1 MQIQNVIYMKIIYLL
16 IQVSLF
22 SIYPAIGQTVSANV
36 LSDVDT
42 SKIYLFY
49 LHGQITI
56 ENGKGKSQYFGIYEY
71 QAILDTFSSYGYKVI
86 SEPRSE
92 SADESE
98 YAGKVSRQID
108 TLLKAGVYPA
118 KISVVGASAGAY
130 ITIDVALRVKNKNIK
145 YAILGMCWP
154 DTYKSYQGKDLC
166 GNFLSIYESSDPH
179 GSCLQLFEDKHCLT
193 GIREIKLNMN
203 NSHAFL
209 YKPYK
214 EWIYPLVNW
223 INKTN

>member
-1 MQIQNVIYMKIIYLL
+1 MKIMSLL
-16 IQVSLF
+16 IHFFLF
-22 SIYPAIGQTVSANV
+22 AICTANGQTIRTSV
-36 LSDVDT
+36 LNDIDT

-56 ENGKGKSQYFGIYEY
+56 ENGKGISKYFGVYEY
-71 QAILDTFSSYGYKVI
+71 QNILDTFASYGYKVI
-86 SEPRSE
+86 SEPRPMSV
-92 SADESE
+92 DEGE

-108 TLLKAGVYPA
+108 TLLKAGVNPA

-130 ITIDVALRVKNKNIK
+130 ITIDVAMRVKNKNIK
-145 YAILGMCWP
+145 YAILGMCGP
-154 DTYKSYQGKDLC
+154 DTYKSYEGRELC

-179 GSCLQLFEDKHCLT
+179 GSCLKLFEDKHCKT
-193 GIREIKLNMN
+193 GIQEIKLNMN

-223 INKTN
+223 VNKTN

>member
-1 MQIQNVIYMKIIYLL
+1 MHFF
-16 IQVSLF
+16 LF
-22 SIYPAIGQTVSANV
+22 AICTTNGQTIRANV
-36 LSDVDT
+36 LNDIDT

-56 ENGKGKSQYFGIYEY
+56 EKGKGISPYFGVYEY
-71 QAILDTFSSYGYKVI
+71 QSILDTFSSYGYKVI
-86 SEPRSE
+86 SEPRPMSV
-92 SADESE
+92 DEGE

-108 TLLKAGVYPA
+108 TLLKAGVNPA
-118 KISVVGASAGAY
+118 KISIVGASAGAY

-154 DTYKSYQGKDLC
+154 DTYKSYEGKELC

-179 GSCLQLFEDKHCLT
+179 GSCLKLFEDKQCKT
-193 GIREIKLNMN
+193 GIQEIKLNMN

-214 EWIYPLVNW
+214 EWVYPLVNW
-223 INKTN
+223 VNKTN

>member
-1 MQIQNVIYMKIIYLL
+1 MKIMSPL
-16 IQVSLF
+16 IHFFLF
-22 SIYPAIGQTVSANV
+22 AICTANGQAIRANV
-36 LSDVDT
+36 LNDIDT

-56 ENGKGKSQYFGIYEY
+56 EKGRGISQYFGVYEY
-71 QAILDTFSSYGYKVI
+71 QSILDTFSSYGYKVI
-86 SEPRSE
+86 SEPRPM
-92 SADESE
+92 SADEGE
-98 YAGKVSRQID
+98 WAGKISRQID
-108 TLLKAGVYPA
+108 TLLKAGVNPA

-154 DTYKSYQGKDLC
+154 DTYKSYEGKELC

-179 GSCLQLFEDKHCLT
+179 GSCLKLFEDKHCKT
-193 GIREIKLNMN
+193 GIQEIKLNMN

-214 EWIYPLVNW
+214 EWIYPLVDW
-223 INKTN
+223 VNKTN